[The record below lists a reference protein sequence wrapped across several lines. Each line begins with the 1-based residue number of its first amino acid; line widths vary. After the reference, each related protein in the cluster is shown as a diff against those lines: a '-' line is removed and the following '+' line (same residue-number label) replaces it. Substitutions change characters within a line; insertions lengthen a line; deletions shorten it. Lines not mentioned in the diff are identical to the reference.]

1 MQVKVFTIVCVCV
14 CIIYTYKY
22 IHISHYLIS
31 TRPNKYVL
39 HRTDLK

>member
-22 IHISHYLIS
+22 IISHYLIS
-31 TRPNKYVL
+31 TRPNKYAL